1 MATIVTQTA
10 DNACHIQD
18 AFRAA
23 GRDDYPLG
31 VYEAIFDFINYT
43 RGGDEVYHLDVI
55 AWCCDIS
62 ETTLTDNY
70 FDNYFDSDSDNYFD
84 NYSDN
89 YYDNYS
95 DNHFEDIDD
104 LADRLRR
111 ETTVLYVDAD
121 AGTVYHLAY

>member
-10 DNACHIQD
+10 DTACHIQD

-23 GRDDYPLG
+23 GRDEYPQG

-43 RGGDEVYHLDVI
+43 RGDDEVYHLDVI

-62 ETTLTDNY
+62 ETTITDNY
-70 FDNYFDSDSDNYFD
+70 FDNYFDSDFYID
-84 NYSDN
+84 
-89 YYDNYS
+89 S
-95 DNHFEDIDD
+95 DNHFDDIDD

>member
-18 AFRAA
+18 AFRQAN
-23 GRDDYPLG
+23 RDYYPQG
-31 VYEAIFDFINYT
+31 VYEAIFDYINYT
-43 RGGDEVYHLDVI
+43 RGDGEVYHLDVI
-55 AWCCDIS
+55 EWCCDIS

-70 FDNYFDSDSDNYFD
+70 FDDLGDL
-84 NYSDN
+84 
-89 YYDNYS
+89 
-95 DNHFEDIDD
+95 DD

>member
-23 GRDDYPLG
+23 GRDDYPRG
-31 VYEAIFDFINYT
+31 VYEAIFDYINYT
-43 RGGDEVYHLDVI
+43 RGDAEVYHLDVI

-70 FDNYFDSDSDNYFD
+70 FDNYFDDIDDIDDHF
-84 NYSDN
+84 
-89 YYDNYS
+89 
-95 DNHFEDIDD
+95 DNHFDNHFDDIDD

-111 ETTVLYVDAD
+111 ETTVLYADAD

>member
-31 VYEAIFDFINYT
+31 VYEAIFDFIHNT
-43 RGGDEVYHLDVI
+43 RGDEEVYHLDVI
-55 AWCCDIS
+55 EWCCDVS
-62 ETTLTDNY
+62 ETTLTDNC
-70 FDNYFDSDSDNYFD
+70 FD
-84 NYSDN
+84 
-89 YYDNYS
+89 
-95 DNHFEDIDD
+95 DIDD
-104 LADRLRR
+104 IDELADRLCR

>member
-23 GRDDYPLG
+23 GRDDYPQG

-43 RGGDEVYHLDVI
+43 RGDGEVYHLDVI
-55 AWCCDIS
+55 EWCCDIS

-70 FDNYFDSDSDNYFD
+70 FDDLADPDSDSDNYFD
-84 NYSDN
+84 DLA
-89 YYDNYS
+89 DL
-95 DNHFEDIDD
+95 DD

>member
-1 MATIVTQTA
+1 MATIVTKTA

-18 AFRAA
+18 AFQAA
-23 GRDDYPLG
+23 GRDDYPWG
-31 VYEAIFDFINYT
+31 VYEAIFDYINYT

-70 FDNYFDSDSDNYFD
+70 FDSDFDNYFDSDFDNYFD
-84 NYSDN
+84 SDF
-89 YYDNYS
+89 
-95 DNHFEDIDD
+95 DNHFDDLDD
-104 LADRLRR
+104 LADRLRC

>member
-23 GRDDYPLG
+23 GRDEYPQG

-43 RGGDEVYHLDVI
+43 RGDDEVYHLDII

-62 ETTLTDNY
+62 ETTIT
-70 FDNYFDSDSDNYFD
+70 DNYFDSDFDSDFYID
-84 NYSDN
+84 
-89 YYDNYS
+89 S
-95 DNHFEDIDD
+95 DNHFDDIDD

>member
-23 GRDDYPLG
+23 GRDDYPRG
-31 VYEAIFDFINYT
+31 VYEAIFDYINYT
-43 RGGDEVYHLDVI
+43 RGDAEVYHLDVI

-70 FDNYFDSDSDNYFD
+70 FDDIDDHFDDHF
-84 NYSDN
+84 
-89 YYDNYS
+89 
-95 DNHFEDIDD
+95 DNHFDDIDD
-104 LADRLRR
+104 LADRLRC

>member
-70 FDNYFDSDSDNYFD
+70 FDDYSDNYFD
-84 NYSDN
+84 DYS
-89 YYDNYS
+89 Y
-95 DNHFEDIDD
+95 NHFEDIDD

>member
-23 GRDDYPLG
+23 GRDDYPMG
-31 VYEAIFDFINYT
+31 VYEAIFDFIHNT
-43 RGGDEVYHLDVI
+43 RDLGEVYHLDVI

-70 FDNYFDSDSDNYFD
+70 FGSDSDSDFYID
-84 NYSDN
+84 
-89 YYDNYS
+89 S
-95 DNHFEDIDD
+95 DNHFDDIDD
-104 LADRLRR
+104 LADRLCR

>member
-23 GRDDYPLG
+23 GRDDYPRG
-31 VYEAIFDFINYT
+31 VYEAIFDYINYT
-43 RGGDEVYHLDVI
+43 RGDAEVYHLDVI

-62 ETTLTDNY
+62 ETTLTDDY
-70 FDNYFDSDSDNYFD
+70 FDNYFADIDDIDDHFDNHFDNYFD
-84 NYSDN
+84 
-89 YYDNYS
+89 
-95 DNHFEDIDD
+95 DIDD
-104 LADRLRR
+104 LADRLRC